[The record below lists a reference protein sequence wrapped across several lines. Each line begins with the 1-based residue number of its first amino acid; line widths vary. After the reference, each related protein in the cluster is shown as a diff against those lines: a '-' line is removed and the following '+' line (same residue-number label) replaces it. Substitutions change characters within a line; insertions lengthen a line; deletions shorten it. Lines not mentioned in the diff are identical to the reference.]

1 MFDGSISLLRRPV
14 KAKDGVTMVALKGK
28 SRQSCNMGGPKAIA
42 AIKGISV
49 FMNIP
54 VPRPIFLRALLMP
67 ILLGCCSLST
77 VAMAQSEAPAA
88 TPQQT
93 SDQIG
98 FAAAVVEYDSNTEV
112 VTAKGDVIASRE
124 SYTVR
129 ADNIVWN
136 RTTGQV
142 VAKGNIRAVG
152 PDGDV
157 AYGER
162 IELTDALKDGVINNL
177 LVVLADES
185 RLAANRGARKD
196 GVYSLDYA
204 AYTACQVETA
214 EGCPK
219 QPSWEVK
226 AVKVIYDPAKKR
238 VVYKGA
244 RIELFGLPLVPLP
257 FLSHPVDTKAGSGFM
272 VPSIG
277 FSRNNGVEV
286 EQSYYWRMAQNRDL
300 TASITAFSETAP
312 LGRVNF
318 RALEKS
324 GAIDVTAYGTYSDRI
339 STSGLETAVGSNV
352 FRGYLEGAGRFQ
364 IDPYWSFSGSGRYA
378 SDRTFLR
385 RYDISRD
392 DRLRSTFSA
401 ERIGD
406 RSYFSLAG
414 WAVQTLRTGDP
425 QGLAPIALPEL
436 DYRLRI
442 NAPVVGGT
450 LQLQANS
457 LAIGRT
463 EGQDTQRAFAAAK
476 WDLRTINGLGQEV
489 IFTMLARGDVY
500 HSDENASTLTAIYRG
515 ESGWQTRRVLAA
527 AADVKWPFVGRSFG
541 GTQIFTPRVQLVAA
555 PSVTNLNIPN
565 EDSRAVDLEDSNLFA
580 LNRFPGYDRFEDD
593 YRMTYGF
600 DWALQKTNFTADINL
615 GQSYRLSN
623 RASIFPDGT
632 GLSDKVSDIVGR
644 SEFRFKNII
653 KLTHRFRLDKDSLSI
668 RRNEIDATIG
678 SRGTY
683 LQAGYLKLNRNI
695 GPTLED
701 LADREEVRLAGRVR
715 VARYWSVFGS
725 TILDLT
731 DTAEDPTSLSD
742 GFDPVRHRL
751 GIAYDDDCLSLSLTW
766 RRDYQPVGDSQRGNS
781 FLFRLAF
788 RNLGV

>member
-1 MFDGSISLLRRPV
+1 
-14 KAKDGVTMVALKGK
+14 
-28 SRQSCNMGGPKAIA
+28 MGGPTAIA
-42 AIKGISV
+42 AIKGLSV

-54 VPRPIFLRALLMP
+54 APRPVLLRVLLMP
-67 ILLGCCSLST
+67 ILLGCGSVSSI
-77 VAMAQSEAPAA
+77 AIAQTGVPAA
-88 TPQQT
+88 ADAPKQT
-93 SDQIG
+93 DDQIG
-98 FAAAVVEYDSNTEV
+98 FSAAVVEYDSNTEV
-112 VTAKGDVIASRE
+112 VTAKGDVIANRQGYS
-124 SYTVR
+124 VR
-129 ADNIVWN
+129 ADTIVWN
-136 RTTGQV
+136 RTSGQV
-142 VAKGNIRAVG
+142 VAEGNIRAVG

-157 AYGER
+157 AYGDR

-185 RLAANRGARKD
+185 RLAADRGSRKD
-196 GVYSLDYA
+196 GVYTLNYA
-204 AYTACQVETA
+204 AYTACKVETA
-214 EGCPK
+214 DGCPK
-219 QPSWEVK
+219 KPSWEVK
-226 AVKVIYDPAKKR
+226 AVKVVYDPAKKR
-238 VVYKGA
+238 VVYEGA
-244 RIELFGLPLVPLP
+244 RIELFGLPVVPLP
-257 FLSHPVDTKAGSGFM
+257 FLSHPVDAKAGSGFL

-277 FSRNNGVEV
+277 FSRNNGVEL

-300 TASITAFSETAP
+300 TASITAFSDAAP

-318 RALEKS
+318 RTLEKK

-339 STSGLETAVGSNV
+339 STSGVAIPVGANV

-364 IDPYWSFSGSGRYA
+364 VDPYWSISASGRYA

-406 RSYFSLAG
+406 NSYFSLAG
-414 WAVQTLRTGDP
+414 WAVQTLRTGDR
-425 QGLAPIALPEL
+425 QGLAPIALPEI
-436 DYRLRI
+436 DYRLRMD
-442 NAPVVGGT
+442 APVVGGT
-450 LQLQANS
+450 VQLQANS

-463 EGQDTQRAFAAAK
+463 EGQDTQRAFASAK
-476 WDLRTINGLGQEV
+476 WDLRTITGLGQEV
-489 IFTMLARGDVY
+489 TFTMLARGDVY
-500 HSDENASTLTAIYRG
+500 HSDENASTLTTIYRG
-515 ESGWQTRRVLAA
+515 ESGWQTRGIFAA
-527 AADVKWPFVGRSFG
+527 AADIKWPFVGQAFG
-541 GTQIFTPRVQLVAA
+541 GTQIFTPRVQVVAA
-555 PSVTNLNIPN
+555 PSISNLNIPN

-593 YRMTYGF
+593 YRITYGF
-600 DWALQKTNFTADINL
+600 DWALRKSDFTADINL

-632 GLSDKVSDIVGR
+632 GLSDKASDIVGR

-653 KLTHRFRLDKDSLSI
+653 KLTHRFRLDKDNLAI
-668 RRNEIDATIG
+668 RRNEVDATIG

-701 LADREEVRLAGRVR
+701 LADREEIRLAGRVR

-731 DTAEDPTSLSD
+731 DTDEDPTSLSD
-742 GFDPVRHRL
+742 GFDPIRHRL
-751 GIAYDDDCLSLSLTW
+751 GVAYDDDCLSLSLTW

>member
-1 MFDGSISLLRRPV
+1 
-14 KAKDGVTMVALKGK
+14 
-28 SRQSCNMGGPKAIA
+28 MGGPTAIA
-42 AIKGISV
+42 AIKGMSV

-54 VPRPIFLRALLMP
+54 LPRPFYVRALLMP
-67 ILLGCCSLST
+67 IFLGCASMP
-77 VAMAQSEAPAA
+77 AIARAQTEVPATA
-88 TPQQT
+88 PQQT

-98 FAAAVVEYDSNTEV
+98 FSAAVVEYDSNTEI
-112 VTAKGDVIASRE
+112 VTAKGDVIANRDGYS
-124 SYTVR
+124 VR
-129 ADNIVWN
+129 ADTIVWN
-136 RTTGQV
+136 RTSGQV
-142 VAKGNIRAVG
+142 VAEGNIRAVG

-157 AYGER
+157 AYGES
-162 IELTDALKDGVINNL
+162 IELTDALKDGVINNM

-196 GVYSLDYA
+196 GVYTLDYA
-204 AYTACQVETA
+204 AYTACKVETA
-214 EGCPK
+214 DGCPK
-219 QPSWEVK
+219 KPSWEVK

-238 VVYKGA
+238 VIYKGA
-244 RIELFGLPLVPLP
+244 RIELFGLPVIPLP
-257 FLSHPVDTKAGSGFM
+257 FLSHPVDAAAGSGFL

-277 FSRNNGVEV
+277 FSRNNGVEL
-286 EQSYYWRMAQNRDL
+286 EQAYYWRMAENRDL
-300 TASITAFSETAP
+300 TAAVTAFSNAAP

-318 RALEKS
+318 RALEKK
-324 GAIDVTAYGTYSDRI
+324 GAIDVSAYGTYSNRI
-339 STSGLETAVGSNV
+339 STSGDLIPLDANV
-352 FRGYLEGAGRFQ
+352 FRGYLEGAGKFQ
-364 IDPYWSFSGSGRYA
+364 FDPNWSFSASGRYA

-401 ERIGD
+401 ERID
-406 RSYFSLAG
+406 DKSYFSLSG
-414 WAVQTLRTGDP
+414 WAVQTLRTGDR
-425 QGLAPIALPEL
+425 QGLAPIALPEI
-436 DYRLRI
+436 DYRMRLA
-442 NAPVVGGT
+442 APVVGGT
-450 LQLQANS
+450 IQLQANS

-476 WDLRTINGLGQEV
+476 WDLRKITGLGQEV
-489 IFTMLARGDVY
+489 TFSMLARGDVY
-500 HSDENASTLTAIYRG
+500 HSDENASTLTDIYRG
-515 ESGWQTRRVLAA
+515 ESGWQHRAIFAA
-527 AADVKWPFVGRSFG
+527 AADIKWPFVGEAFG
-541 GTQIFTPRVQLVAA
+541 GTQIFTPRVQVVAA
-555 PSVTNLNIPN
+555 PSITNLKIPN

-600 DWALQKTNFTADINL
+600 DWALRKSEFTADINL

-623 RASIFPDGT
+623 RESIFPDGT
-632 GLSDKVSDIVGR
+632 GLSDKVSDFVGR
-644 SEFRFKNII
+644 TELRFKNIV
-653 KLTHRFRLDKDSLSI
+653 KLTHRFRLDKDNLAI

-695 GPTLED
+695 GPTVED

-715 VARYWSVFGS
+715 VAQYWSLFGS
-725 TILDLT
+725 TIIDLT
-731 DTAEDPTSLSD
+731 NTQEDPTSLSD

-751 GIAYDDDCLSLSLTW
+751 GVAYDDDCLSLSLSW